1 MDLTPAQQATLQTDI
16 LVTHQAEFAAMVAAA
31 DHQLIADAYNLAQTP
46 DYWAWKTLLSH
57 AECVGVTSV
66 DGTNWSWPLYH
77 AQPEEKRDGWKLMF
91 APARQGD
98 PPSIN
103 ASLPNIRQGIA
114 DIFPAGAQRTHL
126 LAIARRKA
134 LRIERLFAT
143 GTGSTASPGV
153 LTFEGTLTY
162 LDIAETLREEA

>member
-1 MDLTPAQQATLQTDI
+1 
-16 LVTHQAEFAAMVAAA
+16 
-31 DHQLIADAYNLAQTP
+31 
-46 DYWAWKTLLSH
+46 
-57 AECVGVTSV
+57 VGVTSG

-91 APARQGD
+91 APTRQSD

-153 LTFEGTLTY
+153 FSFEGTLSY
-162 LDIAETLREEA
+162 LDIANALAEEA